1 MKMRARYLELMTCLI
16 LATATLAVYW
26 QVTSHDF
33 INFDDPIYITEN
45 PHVRVGLSKKGIIWA
60 FTSFHMGNWHP
71 ITWLSHMLDCQL
83 FRLDAGM
90 HHLTNLLFHTANS
103 ILLFVV
109 LRRMTGSIWRS
120 GFVAALFALHPLHV
134 ESVAWVAERKDVLST
149 LFWMLTM
156 WAYVRYSESPGVI
169 RYVLVLVFFALGLMA
184 KPMLVTLPFVLL
196 LIDYWPLARLQLD
209 QFENENNIS
218 LRKSILYLISEKVPL
233 FALSGAI
240 SVVTVIALQ
249 KAGGGP
255 SLGDLPLQP
264 RIANA
269 LVTFLSYI
277 QKMIWPGDLAVFYPL
292 PRAVPMWKAAGA
304 GLLLTC
310 LSVIF
315 LRAVRSRPYLSVGLL
330 WYLGSLVPVIG
341 VVQGGGQAMADRYTY
356 IPLIGLYVM
365 IAWGVPDLVKRWR
378 YNRVLLAASAI
389 MVVLALIICT
399 WRQVQHWKD
408 SITLFRHT
416 LNVTTDNHVAHNNL
430 GVPLDKQ
437 GRHKEAIKHYQE
449 ALRIKPGWAEAH
461 YNLGVAK
468 AGQGEFEEAI
478 EAYSESIRLEPNS
491 PKTHNNMANALLSL
505 GRVDSAIE
513 HYFEAIKDRPDY
525 ANAHSNLGIALARQG
540 NIDEAISHFRAAL
553 RINPDDARIRDNLD
567 QALKQRHRER
577 TE

>member
-1 MKMRARYLELMTCLI
+1 MRSRYLELAICLF
-16 LATATLAVYW
+16 LAAATLAIYW
-26 QVTSHDF
+26 QVMSHDF
-33 INFDDPIYITEN
+33 VNYDDYDYVTEN
-45 PHVRVGLSKKGIIWA
+45 PYVRTGLSKRSITWA
-60 FTSFHMGNWHP
+60 FTSFHVGNWHP
-71 ITWLSHMLDCQL
+71 LTWLSHMLDCEL
-83 FRLDAGM
+83 FGLKPGM
-90 HHLTNLLFHTANS
+90 HHLTNLLFHMANS

-120 GFVAALFALHPLHV
+120 GFVAVLFALHPLHV
-134 ESVAWVAERKDVLST
+134 ESVVWVAERKDVLST

-169 RYVLVLVFFALGLMA
+169 RYLLVLVFFVLGLMA

-209 QFENENNIS
+209 QFGNENNIS
-218 LRKSILYLISEKVPL
+218 LRKSILHLILEKVPL
-233 FALSGAI
+233 FALSGTI
-240 SVVTVIALQ
+240 SVVTVIAFQ

-269 LVTFLSYI
+269 LVSFLSYI

-310 LSVIF
+310 LSIIF
-315 LRAVRSRPYLSVGLL
+315 LRAVRSRPYLSVGWL

-365 IAWGVPDLVKRWR
+365 IAWSVPGFVKGWRFRSVALAISAGLVLS
-378 YNRVLLAASAI
+378 VLMLS
-389 MVVLALIICT
+389 T
-399 WRQVQHWKD
+399 WRQIRHWKD
-408 SITLFRHT
+408 SITLFKHT
-416 LNVTTDNHVAHNNL
+416 LDMTTENFLAHNNL
-430 GVPLDKQ
+430 GVALDKQ
-437 GRHKEAIKHYQE
+437 GRHDEAIRHYRE
-449 ALRIKPGWAEAH
+449 ALDINPGWAKAH
-461 YNLGVAK
+461 YNLGLVK
-468 AGQGEFEEAI
+468 AGQGKFAEAI
-478 EAYSESIRLEPNS
+478 EAYSESIRLKPNS

-505 GRVDSAIE
+505 DRVDSAIE
-513 HYFEAIKDRPDY
+513 HYFEAIKARPDY
-525 ANAHSNLGIALARQG
+525 ANAHSNLGIALTRQG
-540 NIDEAISHFRAAL
+540 NTDDAILHFKAAL
-553 RINPDDARIRDNLD
+553 RINPDDARIRHNLD

>member
-1 MKMRARYLELMTCLI
+1 MRSRYLELIVCLFLA
-16 LATATLAVYW
+16 LATLTVYF

-33 INFDDPIYITEN
+33 VNYDDYDYVTEN
-45 PHVRVGLSKKGIIWA
+45 RYVRTGLSKRSIAWA
-60 FTSFHMGNWHP
+60 FTSFHVGNWHP
-71 ITWLSHMLDCQL
+71 LTWLSHMLDCEL
-83 FRLDAGM
+83 FGLKPGM
-90 HHLTNLLFHTANS
+90 HHLTNLLFHMANS

-120 GFVAALFALHPLHV
+120 GFVAGLFAFHPLHV

-169 RYVLVLVFFALGLMA
+169 RYLLVLVFFALGLMA

-218 LRKSILYLISEKVPL
+218 LRKSILHLILEKVPL

-240 SVVTVIALQ
+240 SVIAVIALQ

-269 LVTFLSYI
+269 LVSFLSYI
-277 QKMIWPGDLAVFYPL
+277 QKMIWPDELAIFYPL
-292 PRAVPMWKAAGA
+292 PRAVPMWKAVGA
-304 GLLLTC
+304 GLLLSC

-315 LRAVRSRPYLSVGLL
+315 LRAVRSRPYLSVGWL

-416 LNVTTDNHVAHNNL
+416 LNVTTDNHLAHNNL

-437 GRHKEAIKHYQE
+437 GRHGEAIKHYQE

-461 YNLGVAK
+461 YNLGMAK
-468 AGQGEFEEAI
+468 TGQGKFEEAI
-478 EAYSESIRLEPNS
+478 EAYSESIRLRPNF
-491 PKTHNNMANALLSL
+491 PKAHNNMANVLLSL

-513 HYFEAIKDRPDY
+513 HYLEAIKDRPDY
-525 ANAHSNLGIALARQG
+525 ANAHSNLGIALMRKG
-540 NIDEAISHFRAAL
+540 YVDDSILHFRAAL
-553 RINPDDARIRDNLD
+553 RINPDDARISRNLD
-567 QALKQRHRER
+567 QALRER
-577 TE
+577 SRGRAD